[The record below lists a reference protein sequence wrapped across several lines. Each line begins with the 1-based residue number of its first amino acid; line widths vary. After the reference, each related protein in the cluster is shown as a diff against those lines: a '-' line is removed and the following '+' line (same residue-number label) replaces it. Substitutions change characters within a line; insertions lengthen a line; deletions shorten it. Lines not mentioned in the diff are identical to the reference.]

1 MNISEQQHWRVSQL
15 AASDIKKY
23 LPNAILEQNS
33 SPYWDFIVRI
43 DDYETIFGVN
53 IVRTDYARSKSYTDY
68 LEMLRQ
74 HEAEQELPIALICV
88 NEAKEEIKTG
98 ILLSWQYRRPSI
110 DSNVTLKSSSKERW
124 NYLVD
129 VIRPTASEHYKVGVL
144 HSENCYI
151 KKTIDLNVTD
161 RNGRL
166 YIGEL
171 VYLRKLSEEYRM
183 NSPVERTPEEQF
195 TILLNGIPRD
205 EYPSDSLDDAIFE
218 AIHQEFDVEPT
229 RNEMLILTTEL
240 RDALRY
246 RDYLRG
252 EVNVSISPIIIDIRD
267 VAIQLMGQFSVFSV
281 GIDLFAYNNENLQ
294 YFNERAFDYNEPVE
308 GWMEKAMTLR
318 SKIDTYKKL
327 SELF

>member
-1 MNISEQQHWRVSQL
+1 M

-23 LPNAILEQNS
+23 LPNAALEQNS

-43 DDYETIFGVN
+43 EDHEILFGVK

-68 LEMLRQ
+68 IDVLRQ
-74 HEAEQELPIALICV
+74 HDAEQKLPIALICV
-88 NEAKEEIKTG
+88 NEAKEDLRTG

-110 DSNVTLKSSSKERW
+110 DSNVTLKPSSRERW

-129 VIRPTASEHYKVGVL
+129 VIKATASEHYKVGVL

-161 RNGRL
+161 LNGRI

-195 TILLNGIPRD
+195 NVLLNGIPRE
-205 EYPSDSLDDAIFE
+205 EYPSDVLDDAIFE
-218 AIHQEFDVEPT
+218 AIQQTFDVEPV

-252 EVNVSISPIIIDIRD
+252 EVSVSITPTINDIMD
-267 VAIQLMGQFSVFSV
+267 VAIRLMGQFSVFNV
-281 GIDLFAYNNENLQ
+281 GIDLFVHSNEDLQFFNGRTFAYNEL
-294 YFNERAFDYNEPVE
+294 AE
-308 GWMEKAMTLR
+308 GWMERVMVFR
-318 SKIDTYKKL
+318 SKLAAYKKL

>member
-1 MNISEQQHWRVSQL
+1 M

-23 LPNAILEQNS
+23 LPNATLELET

-43 DDYETIFGVN
+43 DDYETIFGVK
-53 IVRTDYARSKSYTDY
+53 IVRTDYARSKSYADY
-68 LEMLRQ
+68 IDILRQ
-74 HEAEQELPIALICV
+74 YEAGHKLPIALICV

-98 ILLSWQYRRPSI
+98 ILLSWQYRRLSI
-110 DSNVTLKSSSKERW
+110 DNNVTLKSSSRERW

-129 VIRPTASEHYKVGVL
+129 VIRATAAEQYKVGVL

-161 RNGRL
+161 RDGR
-166 YIGEL
+166 IHTGEL
-171 VYLRKLSEEYRM
+171 VYLRKLSGEYRM

-195 TILLNGIPRD
+195 NVLMNGIPRG
-205 EYPSDSLDDAIFE
+205 EYPSDALDDAIFE
-218 AIHQEFDVEPT
+218 AIHQTFDVEPT
-229 RNEMLILTTEL
+229 RNKMLILTTEL

-252 EVNVSISPIIIDIRD
+252 EVNVSITPNINDMMD
-267 VAIQLMGQFSVFSV
+267 VAIRLMGHFSVFNVS
-281 GIDLFAYNNENLQ
+281 IDLFAHSNGDLQ
-294 YFNERAFDYNEPVE
+294 FFDGRTFAHNEPAD
-308 GWMEKAMTLR
+308 GWMEQAMVFRGKLATC
-318 SKIDTYKKL
+318 KKL